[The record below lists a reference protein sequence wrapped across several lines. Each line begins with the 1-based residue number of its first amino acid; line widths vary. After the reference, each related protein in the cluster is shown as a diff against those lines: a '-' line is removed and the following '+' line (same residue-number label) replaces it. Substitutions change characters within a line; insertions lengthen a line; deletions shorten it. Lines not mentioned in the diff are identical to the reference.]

1 MTMTTVSKTLILKVL
16 HRQNKHDRA
25 EWAERQLPDVV
36 NLRQNAGLLD
46 LLGLDVEALQREQL
60 TGIGT

>member
-1 MTMTTVSKTLILKVL
+1 MTMTTVSKPIILKVL

-36 NLRQNAGLLD
+36 DLQKNAGLLD
-46 LLGLDVEALQREQL
+46 LLGLDAGELQQEQL
-60 TGIGT
+60 TS

>member
-1 MTMTTVSKTLILKVL
+1 MTTVSKALILQVL

-36 NLRQNAGLLD
+36 DLQKNAGLLD
-46 LLGLDVEALQREQL
+46 LLGLDVKELQQEQQH
-60 TGIGT
+60 TA